1 MGDKQFIGRWLK
13 GPRVPPSLLCG
24 HQLASLSVQA
34 QMNASRE
41 TQKSLRQEHLAEKE
55 KLAEKL
61 EQEEKLKAKIQQL
74 TEEKAV
80 SSSEPGK

>member
-1 MGDKQFIGRWLK
+1 
-13 GPRVPPSLLCG
+13 
-24 HQLASLSVQA
+24 
-34 QMNASRE
+34 MNASRE

-80 SSSEPGK
+80 SSFEPGK